1 MCISV
6 FICISH
12 FLRLKKFLIGYFCD
26 LKLIMEKLPDIH
38 VRYYASCFDIQ
49 DCPHVS
55 RTLEEFYTV
64 RCQVTDMKNLYVSF
78 LDPHLHVY
86 SYQISQFQYALHLTL
101 KILKG
106 TEEENYKS
114 YYKFHTHSVI
124 VSYLFSFFFKNQLF

>member
-1 MCISV
+1 MGFKYLTYIPFFLHVTEFVKQEKMCISV

-26 LKLIMEKLPDIH
+26 LKLIMEKLPDMYVP

-86 SYQISQFQYALHLTL
+86 SY
-101 KILKG
+101 
-106 TEEENYKS
+106 
-114 YYKFHTHSVI
+114 
-124 VSYLFSFFFKNQLF
+124 

>member
-1 MCISV
+1 
-6 FICISH
+6 
-12 FLRLKKFLIGYFCD
+12 
-26 LKLIMEKLPDIH
+26 MEKLPDMY

-86 SYQISQFQYALHLTL
+86 IVF
-101 KILKG
+101 ILDFLVLVCTSSHIENSKG
-106 TEEENYKS
+106 D
-114 YYKFHTHSVI
+114 
-124 VSYLFSFFFKNQLF
+124 

>member
-1 MCISV
+1 MYIS
-6 FICISH
+6 FYLHQS
-12 FLRLKKFLIGYFCD
+12 FFATKKKFLIGYFCD
-26 LKLIMEKLPDIH
+26 LKLIMEKLPDMY

-86 SYQISQFQYALHLTL
+86 SY
-101 KILKG
+101 
-106 TEEENYKS
+106 
-114 YYKFHTHSVI
+114 
-124 VSYLFSFFFKNQLF
+124 